1 MGLFAPT
8 SYSGLCVGG
17 VKTGETV
24 TSTTE
29 EIHFSHAI
37 AGVEWADLYR
47 WNGTTFVFVRTD
59 QVFGIV

>member
-1 MGLFAPT
+1 MTA
-8 SYSGLCVGG
+8 
-17 VKTGETV
+17 
-24 TSTTE
+24 TTE

-47 WNGTTFVFVRTD
+47 WNGTAFVFVRTD